1 MSVVY
6 VQMNNDYSGSTFA
19 LNSILNHHKGFNKYL
34 ITSLNTK
41 GFLSEINESDLFQ
54 INIPYEFKGKNFLTL
69 LRIIQCWL
77 LGSYS
82 FYRLIRR
89 KKVDLVYLNTI
100 LPWHIGFVAKMF
112 RIPVIYHVHEF
123 YAEPSLLV
131 RFYLAMMKI
140 TANRLIFVSEDC
152 AKRYRDDVLNK
163 RQISCEIQYT
173 PIRYSTID
181 IEYLNTK
188 EKFHSEIIMVCSPKA
203 YKGVEVFI
211 DLAILMPARKFH
223 LFLASE
229 YLFTSE
235 LPDNMQVT
243 VGETN
248 LKRSLRTASVLLN
261 LSQFPKWI
269 ETFGLTI
276 WEALSQGT
284 PVIVPDVG
292 GPAEIVNVECGFSI
306 DVREV
311 EKVNSALIS
320 LFSSEEKYA
329 VYCKE
334 AVKRSKE
341 LELKYPV
348 RNPV

>member
-19 LNSILNHHKGFNKYL
+19 LSSIINHHKGFDKYL
-34 ITSLNTK
+34 MTSLENK
-41 GFLSEINESDLFQ
+41 GFLSKINAYEVYQ
-54 INIPYEFKGKNFLTL
+54 INVPYEFKGKNILTL
-69 LRIIQCWL
+69 LQLIKSWIH
-77 LGSYS
+77 GSLS

-89 KKVDLVYLNTI
+89 RNIELVYLNTI
-100 LPWHIGFVAKMF
+100 LPWHIAIVAKIF
-112 RIPVIYHVHEF
+112 RIPVVYHVHEF

-131 RFYLAMMKI
+131 RFYLFIMKSF
-140 TANRLIFVSEDC
+140 ADRLIFVSEDC
-152 AKRYRDDVLNK
+152 ANRYEVSISK
-163 RQISCEIQYT
+163 QINFEIQYT
-173 PIRYSTID
+173 PIRYNTVD
-181 IEYLNTK
+181 IRRLNTK
-188 EKFHSEIIMVCSPKA
+188 KKYQSEIIMVCSPKV

-211 DLAILMPARKFH
+211 ALAKLMPSRRFH

-229 YLFTSE
+229 YVFTSE
-235 LPDNMQVT
+235 LPINMCVT
-243 VGETN
+243 VGETD
-248 LKRSLRTASVLLN
+248 LKARLGNSSVLLN
-261 LSQFPKWI
+261 LSQYPEWV

-292 GPAEIVNVECGFSI
+292 GPTEIVNRACGFSI

-311 EKVNSALIS
+311 NNVHSALIS
-320 LFSSEEKYA
+320 LFSSEEEYA
-329 VYCKE
+329 GYCKA
-334 AVKRSKE
+334 AVQRSKQ